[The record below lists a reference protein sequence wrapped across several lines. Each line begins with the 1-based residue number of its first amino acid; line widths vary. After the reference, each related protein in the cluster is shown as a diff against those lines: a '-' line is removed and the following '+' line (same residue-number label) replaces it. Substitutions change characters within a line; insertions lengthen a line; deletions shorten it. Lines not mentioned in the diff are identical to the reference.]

1 MTLNILT
8 FPKISLG
15 LFFVLMFIA
24 SFYFSFHSI
33 VYLLMKHWLVYLFL
47 SASIYYLLSTSFKPS
62 ELVQKYPITSFIA
75 LLLSIII
82 FVADFL
88 LLNTIVMSDR
98 DSYESIYMVGLIV
111 LFFWVPLGLAF
122 LNFLDYLLKISQK
135 S

>member
-15 LFFVLMFIA
+15 LFFILMFIA

-47 SASIYYLLSTSFKPS
+47 STSIYYLLSTSFKPS
-62 ELVQKYPITSFIA
+62 ELVKKYPITSFIT

-82 FVADFL
+82 FIADFL
-88 LLNTIVMSDR
+88 LLNTIIMSDR
-98 DSYESIYMVGLIV
+98 DSYETIYMFGLII
-111 LFFWVPLGLAF
+111 LFFWIPIGLAF
-122 LNFLDYLLKISQK
+122 LNFLDYIFKISK
-135 S
+135 KN

>member
-15 LFFVLMFIA
+15 LFFILMFIA

-47 SASIYYLLSTSFKPS
+47 STSIYYLLSTSFKPS
-62 ELVQKYPITSFIA
+62 ELAKKYPITSFIA

-82 FVADFL
+82 FIADFL
-88 LLNTIVMSDR
+88 LLNTIIMSDR
-98 DSYESIYMVGLIV
+98 DSYETIYMFGLII
-111 LFFWVPLGLAF
+111 LFFWVPIGLAF
-122 LNFLDYLLKISQK
+122 LNFLDYLFNPSQK

>member
-15 LFFVLMFIA
+15 LFFILMFIA

-47 SASIYYLLSTSFKPS
+47 SASIYYLLSTSFKSS
-62 ELVQKYPITSFIA
+62 ELVKKYPITSFIA

-82 FVADFL
+82 FIADFL
-88 LLNTIVMSDR
+88 LLNTIIMSDR
-98 DSYESIYMVGLIV
+98 DSYETIYMFGLII
-111 LFFWVPLGLAF
+111 LFFWVPIGLAF
-122 LNFLDYLLKISQK
+122 LNFLDYLFNPSQK